1 MAQRSEPPEGSLRE
15 LAEQKEREW
24 REIQELRVETL
35 DAAYKQKDKE
45 LNEEKAK
52 FQKLKEDFKYN
63 LRLLEERDKELERYD
78 AVFAELKAVEN
89 AKNAE
94 MSELKIQ
101 QDELRTAVSREE
113 AARAELQKHY
123 QHRLREQQHELD
135 KFRSL
140 KEAEV
145 KREREEFEKFKRDL
159 ERSLQEVEADLDAQK
174 RELTTGFDE
183 ALRRREHEF
192 RKQADEMSNTVLAH
206 ELKVK
211 LLSKELEM
219 VRSASAKQNTELQH
233 TDQNIQQL
241 QKALKQKEWE
251 LQDVTSIKNARI
263 EELEKQMKQVEV
275 KSQRLQEEFQR
286 KHADVDRYAREKEAA
301 LSAAK
306 EAHAERERALEES
319 LRDLQTQLETK
330 DVDLRRQAWNLQDV
344 IKDKDMVLE
353 KFQQEI
359 SDLKTR
365 GEAQVTE
372 LSRNSVARDMELQ
385 ALREQTT
392 SLKEELLTRK
402 EDVDRYKKDLTLAL
416 ERESS
421 LERAKA
427 QLELDWQRRG
437 EDMERLQYQKS
448 EELIRNLTQA
458 RDEAVAAVREKDREL
473 EQREDLVRIL
483 TQDRDRALAT
493 LRRHGLQVDTHI
505 PTKEDS
511 PEQTDQDLSA
521 SEQIQ
526 QLQQQNQSLKTVIHQ
541 MREQMEQLGGEMAP
555 PAANQIQGVVSHDQ
569 HGPITADYV
578 KSLEAEVRVLK
589 AKNRQLVQ
597 ELEDVSSAGRQAG
610 AAAPGAG
617 VEKPVSADNAY
628 LRAHIKELN
637 DTIGGLRVD
646 KVSSQA
652 QLKKQQARISH
663 LEGQLAQL
671 QQEARQKQV
680 ENDQLQY
687 DLAAQ
692 SKRAAAETTAL
703 RSRMTDLELQ
713 LAETRKEADEY
724 YRGGLQRNLEAT
736 ALGNQVSSLKIDLA
750 SGKAALTGPEQSL
763 LVKELQDEIQSLR
776 QQLSGAAGHV
786 TTKQPMRS
794 QGGSEVVELRR
805 KLKGAAQHIGQLA
818 KERQQLM
825 ELGNRLRAELARATG
840 GGMPSSNGVPGATGD
855 RQLPSELA
863 AGVAGARSPGDRD
876 RSRRLGEE
884 YKNKLGELE
893 RLQYQLTQQ
902 ELRVARQQ
910 LQREQ
915 RAAAW
920 AVVESS
926 VELESNGETAVPD
939 QPAHPSRPVTGP
951 AQYPPHPPTAAPR
964 ESTPV
969 EDTTGAQPRPPTSS
983 GAPLMMSMSSYNDTE
998 LQDVWRLLDAGQS
1011 PTFSTP
1017 REAPG
1022 PLPQS
1027 SSLPSSHYPDRLTA
1041 PSHITHP
1048 DPFTVEGISAAPV
1061 PRDRQEPKKLSS
1073 KALGKVQRATSKKPR
1088 VRNYNVRDREDFR

>member
-1 MAQRSEPPEGSLRE
+1 
-15 LAEQKEREW
+15 
-24 REIQELRVETL
+24 
-35 DAAYKQKDKE
+35 
-45 LNEEKAK
+45 
-52 FQKLKEDFKYN
+52 
-63 LRLLEERDKELERYD
+63 
-78 AVFAELKAVEN
+78 
-89 AKNAE
+89 
-94 MSELKIQ
+94 
-101 QDELRTAVSREE
+101 
-113 AARAELQKHY
+113 
-123 QHRLREQQHELD
+123 
-135 KFRSL
+135 
-140 KEAEV
+140 
-145 KREREEFEKFKRDL
+145 
-159 ERSLQEVEADLDAQK
+159 
-174 RELTTGFDE
+174 
-183 ALRRREHEF
+183 
-192 RKQADEMSNTVLAH
+192 
-206 ELKVK
+206 
-211 LLSKELEM
+211 
-219 VRSASAKQNTELQH
+219 
-233 TDQNIQQL
+233 
-241 QKALKQKEWE
+241 
-251 LQDVTSIKNARI
+251 
-263 EELEKQMKQVEV
+263 
-275 KSQRLQEEFQR
+275 
-286 KHADVDRYAREKEAA
+286 
-301 LSAAK
+301 
-306 EAHAERERALEES
+306 AHAERERALEES

-330 DVDLRRQAWNLQDV
+330 DVELRRQAWNLQDV

-402 EDVDRYKKDLTLAL
+402 EDLDRYKKDLTLAL

-448 EELIRNLTQA
+448 EELIRTCTRMWLGMHGGCLVTTRLYNCFSYLQ
-458 RDEAVAAVREKDREL
+458 AVAAVREKGREL

-505 PTKEDS
+505 PTREDS
-511 PEQTDQDLSA
+511 LEQTDQDLSA

-526 QLQQQNQSLKTVIHQ
+526 QLQHQNQSLKTVIHQ

-555 PAANQIQGVVSHDQ
+555 PAANQMQGIVSHDQ
-569 HGPITADYV
+569 QGPITADYV
-578 KSLEAEVRVLK
+578 KSLETEVRVLK
-589 AKNRQLVQ
+589 AKNRQLAQDV
-597 ELEDVSSAGRQAG
+597 EDASTAVRQPG
-610 AAAPGAG
+610 AAVPGAG

-687 DLAAQ
+687 DLAAH
-692 SKRAAAETTAL
+692 SKRAAAEMAAL
-703 RSRMTDLELQ
+703 RSRVTDLELQ

-736 ALGNQVSSLKIDLA
+736 ALGNQVSTTGEGCRGTSGGYSTGEPGEYYRGGLQRNLEATALGNQVSTTGEGCRGTSGGYSTGEPGEYYRGGLQRNLEATALGNQGRAAEEPGGHGTGEPGEYYRGGLQRNLEATALGNQISSLKIDLA
-750 SGKAALTGPEQSL
+750 SGKTTSMGPEQSL

-786 TTKQPMRS
+786 AAKQPIRS

-805 KLKGAAQHIGQLA
+805 KLKGAAPHIGQLA
-818 KERQQLM
+818 KERQQLI

-840 GGMPSSNGVPGATGD
+840 GGMPSSNGVTGAAAD
-855 RQLPSELA
+855 RQLPS
-863 AGVAGARSPGDRD
+863 AGARSPDDRD

-884 YKNKLGELE
+884 YKSKLGELE

-902 ELRVARQQ
+902 ELRVAKQQ

-920 AVVESS
+920 AEVESS
-926 VELESNGETAVPD
+926 VEVESNTV
-939 QPAHPSRPVTGP
+939 
-951 AQYPPHPPTAAPR
+951 PR

-969 EDTTGAQPRPPTSS
+969 EDTTGAQPRLPTPS
-983 GAPLMMSMSSYNDTE
+983 GGPLMMSMSSYTDTD

-1017 REAPG
+1017 RDAPG
-1022 PLPQS
+1022 
-1027 SSLPSSHYPDRLTA
+1027 
-1041 PSHITHP
+1041 
-1048 DPFTVEGISAAPV
+1048 
-1061 PRDRQEPKKLSS
+1061 
-1073 KALGKVQRATSKKPR
+1073 
-1088 VRNYNVRDREDFR
+1088 

>member
-1 MAQRSEPPEGSLRE
+1 MAQRIEPPEGSLRE

-35 DAAYKQKDKE
+35 DAAYKQKDKD

-78 AVFAELKAVEN
+78 AVFAELRAKEN

-94 MSELKIQ
+94 ISELKIK

-123 QHRLREQQHELD
+123 QHRLREQQQDLD

-219 VRSASAKQNTELQH
+219 VRSASEKQNTELQH

-263 EELEKQMKQVEV
+263 EELEKQMKQMEV
-275 KSQRLQEEFQR
+275 KMQRLQEEFQR
-286 KHADVDRYAREKEAA
+286 KHADVDRYAREKETA
-301 LSAAK
+301 LTAAK

-330 DVDLRRQAWNLQDV
+330 DVELRRQAWNLQDV

-385 ALREQTT
+385 VLREQTT

-402 EDVDRYKKDLTLAL
+402 VDIDRYKKDLTLAL

-448 EELIRNLTQA
+448 EELIHNLTQA

-493 LRRHGLQVDTHI
+493 LRRHGLQADTHI

-511 PEQTDQDLSA
+511 PEQTDPDLSA

-526 QLQQQNQSLKTVIHQ
+526 QLQQQNQSLKAVIHQ
-541 MREQMEQLGGEMAP
+541 MRQQMEQLGGEMAAP
-555 PAANQIQGVVSHDQ
+555 TANQIQGVVSHDE

-589 AKNRQLVQ
+589 AKNRQLAGQV
-597 ELEDVSSAGRQAG
+597 EDASSAARQLG
-610 AAAPGAG
+610 TAAPGAG

-652 QLKKQQARISH
+652 QLKKQQARIPH

-692 SKRAAAETTAL
+692 SKRAAAETAAL
-703 RSRMTDLELQ
+703 RSRVTDLELQ

-736 ALGNQVSSLKIDLA
+736 ALGNQISSLKIDLA
-750 SGKAALTGPEQSL
+750 SGKTASMGPEQSL
-763 LVKELQDEIQSLR
+763 LVKELQGEIQSLR
-776 QQLSGAAGHV
+776 QQLSGAAGHA
-786 TTKQPMRS
+786 TAKQPMRS
-794 QGGSEVVELRR
+794 RGGSEVVELRR

-818 KERQQLM
+818 KERQQLI

-840 GGMPSSNGVPGATGD
+840 GGMPSSNGVTGAAAD
-855 RQLPSELA
+855 RQLPSERA
-863 AGVAGARSPGDRD
+863 AGVAGARSPDDRD

-893 RLQYQLTQQ
+893 KLQYQLTQQ
-902 ELRVARQQ
+902 ELRVAKQQ

-926 VELESNGETAVPD
+926 VELESNGETAAPE
-939 QPAHPSRPVTGP
+939 QPAQPSAPVTGP
-951 AQYPPHPPTAAPR
+951 AQYPPHGPTGVNHHYLAVLIPLLSLDLFLGRWGSMTYPPQYP
-964 ESTPV
+964 PHGP
-969 EDTTGAQPRPPTSS
+969 TGVNHHYLAVLIT
-983 GAPLMMSMSSYNDTE
+983 
-998 LQDVWRLLDAGQS
+998 LL
-1011 PTFSTP
+1011 
-1017 REAPG
+1017 
-1022 PLPQS
+1022 
-1027 SSLPSSHYPDRLTA
+1027 SLDLFLNH
-1041 PSHITHP
+1041 
-1048 DPFTVEGISAAPV
+1048 
-1061 PRDRQEPKKLSS
+1061 
-1073 KALGKVQRATSKKPR
+1073 
-1088 VRNYNVRDREDFR
+1088 

>member
-1 MAQRSEPPEGSLRE
+1 MAQQQEPPEGSLRE

-45 LNEEKAK
+45 LYEEKAK

-78 AVFAELKAVEN
+78 AVFTELKAKEN

-94 MSELKIQ
+94 MSELKIA
-101 QDELRTAVSREE
+101 QDDLRTAVSREE

-123 QHRLREQQHELD
+123 QHRLREQQQELD

-159 ERSLQEVEADLDAQK
+159 ERSLQEVEVDLNAQK

-211 LLSKELEM
+211 LLTKELEM
-219 VRSASAKQNTELQH
+219 VRSASEQQNTELQH
-233 TDQNIQQL
+233 TDQNMQQL
-241 QKALKQKEWE
+241 HKALKQKEWE

-263 EELEKQMKQVEV
+263 EELEKQLKQSEMKT
-275 KSQRLQEEFQR
+275 QRLQEEFQR
-286 KHADVDRYAREKEAA
+286 KHADVDRYAREKETA
-301 LSAAK
+301 LTTAK

-330 DVDLRRQAWNLQDV
+330 DVELRRQAWNLQDV

-402 EDVDRYKKDLTLAL
+402 EDLDRYKKDLTLAL

-448 EELIRNLTQA
+448 EELIRSLTQA
-458 RDEAVAAVREKDREL
+458 RDEAVAAVRENGREL

-505 PTKEDS
+505 PTREDS

-526 QLQQQNQSLKTVIHQ
+526 QLQHQNHSLKTVIHQ

-555 PAANQIQGVVSHDQ
+555 PAANQMQGIVSHDQ
-569 HGPITADYV
+569 QGPITADYV
-578 KSLEAEVRVLK
+578 KSLETEVRVLK
-589 AKNRQLVQ
+589 AKNRQLAQDV
-597 ELEDVSSAGRQAG
+597 EDASTAGRQPG
-610 AAAPGAG
+610 AAVPGAG

-692 SKRAAAETTAL
+692 SKRAAAEVTAL
-703 RSRMTDLELQ
+703 RSRVTDLELQ

-736 ALGNQVSSLKIDLA
+736 ALWNQISSLKIDLV
-750 SGKAALTGPEQSL
+750 SGKTTSMGPEQSL

-786 TTKQPMRS
+786 TAKQPMRS
-794 QGGSEVVELRR
+794 QGGSEVMELRR

-818 KERQQLM
+818 KERQQLI

-840 GGMPSSNGVPGATGD
+840 GGMPSSNGVTGAAAD
-855 RQLPSELA
+855 RQLPS
-863 AGVAGARSPGDRD
+863 AGARSPDDRD

-902 ELRVARQQ
+902 ELRVAKQQ

-926 VELESNGETAVPD
+926 VEVESNSETVVPA
-939 QPAHPSRPVTGP
+939 QPATGP
-951 AQYPPHPPTAAPR
+951 AQYPPHGPTAVPR

-969 EDTTGAQPRPPTSS
+969 EDTTGAQPRLPTPS
-983 GAPLMMSMSSYNDTE
+983 GGPLMMSMSSYTDTD

-1017 REAPG
+1017 RDAPG
-1022 PLPQS
+1022 PLPHS
-1027 SSLPSSHYPDRLTA
+1027 SGLPSSHHPDGHAAQPHTNQ
-1041 PSHITHP
+1041 S
-1048 DPFTVEGISAAPV
+1048 DPFTIEGIRAAPV
-1061 PRDRQEPKKLSS
+1061 PRDRQEPKKLST
-1073 KALGKVQRATSKKPR
+1073 KALGKVQRPSSKKTT
-1088 VRNYNVRDREDFR
+1088 VRNYNIRDGEDFR